1 MYDGEVSEAHSGTS
15 PVIKQVRNSLNVPGC
30 IDMVKIGLHISENI
44 AVLQLQRAKAVLPTK
59 NERDHK
65 ITKHVHLLSIIRPNL
80 RDVGA
85 LSLFM
90 AVCGMCLYTVV
101 TYELQEV
108 THLEFS
114 SNINVIR

>member
-1 MYDGEVSEAHSGTS
+1 MYDGEVSETHTCSGTS
-15 PVIKQVRNSLNVPGC
+15 SVIKQVRNSLKLPGC

-44 AVLQLQRAKAVLPTK
+44 AVLQLQRAKAVLPTE

-90 AVCGMCLYTVV
+90 TVCGM
-101 TYELQEV
+101 
-108 THLEFS
+108 
-114 SNINVIR
+114 